1 MTKKLN
7 QHAIVAWMYVW
18 ETVKECPST
27 QVDRGVEFKRLIC
40 DLMDNYEAEFNAF
53 MAVTDAIVLLRR
65 EE

>member
-7 QHAIVAWMYVW
+7 QDAIVAWMYVW
-18 ETVKECPST
+18 ETVKECPSA

-40 DLMDNYEAEFNAF
+40 DLMKHYPREYEAFD
-53 MAVTDAIVLLRR
+53 MVTAAIVSLRR